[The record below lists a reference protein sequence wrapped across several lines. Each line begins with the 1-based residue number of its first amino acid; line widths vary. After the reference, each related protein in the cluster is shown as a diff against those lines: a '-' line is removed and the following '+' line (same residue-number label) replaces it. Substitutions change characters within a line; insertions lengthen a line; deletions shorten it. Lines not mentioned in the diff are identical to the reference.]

1 MPSARWGD
9 EHSLQRL
16 QREGAAGTG
25 WAEPADSI
33 MAPMG
38 EELALLLRLQLCSV
52 ERGTQWRQA
61 FKL

>member
-16 QREGAAGTG
+16 QQEGAAGTG

-38 EELALLLRLQLCSV
+38 EELALLLRL
-52 ERGTQWRQA
+52 
-61 FKL
+61 